1 MASSPELPQL
11 PDIHVA
17 AGVLRDA
24 QGHVLIAQR
33 TTGKAH
39 AGAWEFP
46 GGKLNNGEKP
56 LAGLQRELR
65 EELGIEVVV
74 ARHLMRYS
82 HSYPERRVHLYVWL
96 VPAWQGQ
103 PQSLEN
109 QPLRWLEPVRL
120 LAGGLLEADAA
131 IALKLQADLAVNTAP
146 LEPALVAHTERLNK

>member
-24 QGHVLIAQR
+24 QGQVLIAQR
-33 TTGKAH
+33 TAGKAH

-46 GGKLNNGEKP
+46 GGKLHSGEIP

-82 HSYPERRVHLYVWL
+82 HAYPERRVHLYVWL
-96 VPAWQGQ
+96 VPAWLGS

-109 QPLRWLEPVRL
+109 QPLRWLQPAALV
-120 LAGGLLEADAA
+120 AGGLLEADAA
-131 IALKLQADLAVNTAP
+131 IAAKLQANLAVNAAP
-146 LEPALVAHTERLNK
+146 LEAAFDACAQRLNK